1 MKQYWI
7 KYKYKIEHKEF
18 NNLSDLIIDTQDYC
32 LRRFYTIEE
41 VLEVDLEDY
50 SKKDLA
56 TYVIS
61 AIME

>member
-1 MKQYWI
+1 MKQHWI

>member
-41 VLEVDLEDY
+41 VLEVDLEDC

>member
-61 AIME
+61 AIMG